1 MPQRGHG
8 SPSRPCTLGNLLV
21 SSALWRRAEPAYV
34 AVYNNFL
41 KLEIFNRFAHLPGI
55 TGLMERLIGEVVFPH
70 PTNMGRIVFPQNTA
84 NGTPPHQ
91 DYVHIHGATA
101 TYTCWMSLGD
111 CPTQLGGL
119 TIQVGSHRHG
129 VFDYHVARAER
140 DITGWGYGRTTGLGG
155 RQPAGGG
162 PAATRE
168 SPVGVPRVAEL
179 LRSSASYVE
188 QPGRV
193 AAHNQG
199 LLLVREDFGVA
210 YIVQRL
216 LIGAP

>member
-1 MPQRGHG
+1 M
-8 SPSRPCTLGNLLV
+8 
-21 SSALWRRAEPAYV
+21 

-55 TGLMERLIGEVVFPH
+55 TGLMERLIGAVVFPH
-70 PTNMGRIVFPQNTA
+70 PTKMGRIVFPQNTA
-84 NGTPPHQ
+84 NSTPPHQ

-155 RQPAGGG
+155 DNPREAGRQLPASLPLG
-162 PAATRE
+162 
-168 SPVGVPRVAEL
+168 SP
-179 LRSSASYVE
+179 
-188 QPGRV
+188 
-193 AAHNQG
+193 G
-199 LLLVREDFGVA
+199 LLNCSDHQPVMLNSLAALPPIIRDFSSSER
-210 YIVQRL
+210 ISEWR
-216 LIGAP
+216 I